1 MTTRRGLGKGKGSG
15 WKNIISNDPHRHNL
29 SRMGVKS
36 AMFPKKGRKQPF
48 AVKYTYRGKT
58 HSRFTNPDYW
68 TKGYNSACPT
78 LHKLSKKQK
87 EEIMSQVA
95 ASGLRGMKALELAEK
110 LSQDKMKQM
119 ENMLPALDDVD
130 KIGRKID
137 AYEKA
142 TKGFKMDDVELRE
155 LVRQVRGQGI
165 TGKLVKLKNGLRVNK
180 GSTNFD
186 IFYDAGRD
194 TYVVFRIDNIKKDG
208 ILTGDFKTQRFDD
221 VYWEDLPNIITR
233 KRDTDGDGVPDSK
246 DCQPFNP
253 NRQDDT
259 SAFKKASKDAKAQF
273 AEGRSFGQIRESL
286 ITNPEL
292 DEGDIDMILS
302 KVDTKAEKSPGT
314 FDVGEITQPNK
325 GVNDVGK
332 IGASS
337 KVEAFA
343 KRAAEAGKKGFV
355 FAKKEVAKY
364 QKKQQEKKV
373 KLLEKVKNPLAEKL
387 IAQKKR
393 VQELEKQIS
402 ESQDSQQENKLFS
415 ELKEEENQLREL
427 QEKVTDMKLQDF
439 SDAELKTLAVRYQ
452 PDEGL
457 LSGFFSTPSNPYEKE
472 LLRRIE
478 KKEMLEKEITDTRK
492 KAKSQE
498 SSGGGGFFGF

>member
-1 MTTRRGLGKGKGSG
+1 MRKGMMVGSG
-15 WKNIISNDPHRHNL
+15 KRGYHNIIGKDPKVH
-29 SRMGVKS
+29 SDS
-36 AMFPKKGRKQPF
+36 ARGRKQPQKIRTF
-48 AVKYTYRGKT
+48 AQLTKSGAIYWADGRNRIDPRFLTQKERDILYRGTFK
-58 HSRFTNPDYW
+58 NVGVMY
-68 TKGYNSACPT
+68 
-78 LHKLSKKQK
+78 
-87 EEIMSQVA
+87 
-95 ASGLRGMKALELAEK
+95 AS
-110 LSQDKMKQM
+110 
-119 ENMLPALDDVD
+119 
-130 KIGRKID
+130 
-137 AYEKA
+137 
-142 TKGFKMDDVELRE
+142 
-155 LVRQVRGQGI
+155 
-165 TGKLVKLKNGLRVNK
+165 KLKGLPTGTK
-180 GSTNFD
+180 
-186 IFYDAGRD
+186 YM
-194 TYVVFRIDNIKKDG
+194 KDS
-208 ILTGDFKTQRFDD
+208 
-221 VYWEDLPNIITR
+221 
-233 KRDTDGDGVPDSK
+233 DGDGVPDSK